1 MKYTGP
7 HENDSTAHGESL
19 PTITVQLSITPG
31 MYGALAARIALSQ
44 FTISRGDPLEPAVPG
59 NRLPAVKPFLHHPV
73 YFLRDCL

>member
-1 MKYTGP
+1 
-7 HENDSTAHGESL
+7 
-19 PTITVQLSITPG
+19 